1 MASTNGKKET
11 TNRWAQLLAS
21 DDLSTGFFCFIG
33 DERIIEIAGYAGM
46 DFVIFDTEHASYGL
60 DFIERGIRAAKSVD
74 LVTVVRM
81 PGGEPDPNLITRL
94 LDAGIDGI
102 MFARVTTK
110 ESVEH
115 LVKLCKLEP
124 EGLRGACPGARAG
137 HFALMPI
144 EEYRRR
150 ASDVAIMVMIENKV
164 AFDAANDI
172 MAIPGVAG
180 VTVGRDD
187 LAESLGGK
195 EGRNDPIVVE
205 AEREIMRLAK
215 VHGIGYR
222 GSAKDAEELKQYV
235 GKDNCPRTFSFLT
248 DSFQIGSRFRDL
260 VTRSHDALD

>member
-1 MASTNGKKET
+1 MASDE
-11 TNRWAQLLAS
+11 
-21 DDLSTGFFCFIG
+21 LSTGVFCFIG
-33 DERIIEIAGYAGM
+33 DERIVEIAGYAGM

-60 DFIERGIRAAKSVD
+60 DFIERGIRAAQAVG

-110 ESVEH
+110 ESVEE

-137 HFALMPI
+137 HYALMPI

-150 ASDVAIMVMIENKV
+150 ANDVAIMVMIENKV
-164 AFDAANDI
+164 AFEAANEI
-172 MAIPGVAG
+172 MQIPGVAG

-187 LAESLGGK
+187 LAESLG
-195 EGRNDPIVVE
+195 
-205 AEREIMRLAK
+205 AK
-215 VHGIGYR
+215 RAAMIRSSSRPSARSCAWPRCNGIGYR
-222 GSAKDAEELKQYV
+222 ARR
-235 GKDNCPRTFSFLT
+235 RTPTSSNNMWGRRT
-248 DSFQIGSRFRDL
+248 APA
-260 VTRSHDALD
+260 RSHFSQTVSRLAAGSEIS